1 MQNKLPRVA
10 VLLAAYNGEQWI
22 ANQLD
27 SIWSQEF
34 VTVDVFISLDL
45 SSDSTLTFLQ
55 NLEEK
60 HYNLFLLP
68 YGERFGGAAKNFYR
82 LIKDVDVSA
91 YDYVAFADQDDIWL
105 PEKLYRG
112 IGAMQSS
119 KSTAYS
125 SNVTAFW
132 PSGRKKLIKKS
143 YQQKDFDFIFESA
156 GPGCTY
162 VFEATEFIG
171 FKNFV
176 ISNWGSVVE
185 IEFHDWLAYAYFRSR
200 DYKWLIDDS
209 PLMLYRQ
216 HENNQFGANSS
227 WAAYR
232 SRLNLIKNGWYVH
245 QVRSIVSVLGLAPFT
260 KKFIFLNFMQTRRR
274 NLDAISMLVFGWF
287 F

>member
-45 SSDSTLTFLQ
+45 SSDGTLTFLQ

-105 PEKLYRG
+105 PGKLYRG
-112 IGAMQSS
+112 IRAMQSS
-119 KSTAYS
+119 KSTAFS
-125 SNVTAFW
+125 SDV
-132 PSGRKKLIKKS
+132 
-143 YQQKDFDFIFESA
+143 D
-156 GPGCTY
+156 
-162 VFEATEFIG
+162 
-171 FKNFV
+171 
-176 ISNWGSVVE
+176 
-185 IEFHDWLAYAYFRSR
+185 
-200 DYKWLIDDS
+200 
-209 PLMLYRQ
+209 
-216 HENNQFGANSS
+216 
-227 WAAYR
+227 
-232 SRLNLIKNGWYVH
+232 
-245 QVRSIVSVLGLAPFT
+245 
-260 KKFIFLNFMQTRRR
+260 
-274 NLDAISMLVFGWF
+274 
-287 F
+287 